1 MPPLFWIALFV
12 LLFASTAGAVY
23 VFLRLRGLWRSLKSL
38 GDAVDV
44 TVGGLSG
51 SMEQLAANAEAFGSE
66 APRLEASLGRLRHS
80 LARLSVLRAALQD
93 AQDAFGR
100 LTAVYP
106 RK

>member
-1 MPPLFWIALFV
+1 MPPLLWIALFV

-23 VFLRLRGLWRSLKSL
+23 VFLRFRGLWRTLKSL
-38 GDAVDV
+38 GSATDV
-44 TVGGLSG
+44 TVGGLTG
-51 SMEQLAANAEAFGSE
+51 SMERLAANAEAFGAE
-66 APRLEASLGRLRHS
+66 TPKLNASLERLRRS
-80 LARLSVLRAALQD
+80 LARAAVLRAALRD